1 MKTVSPP
8 VHQCDICGEYECVC
22 VCFFKFVYM
31 FEVCVSVN
39 MRAYVSQCDAEF
51 V

>member
-1 MKTVSPP
+1 MIYV
-8 VHQCDICGEYECVC
+8 VNMNVC
-22 VCFFKFVYM
+22 VFVFFKFVYM